1 MNNGENKR
9 RIFKYNLSFY
19 YKSIII
25 YFLVLILYGVIR
37 GEFIEDSFTLI
48 TRDPILYFLA
58 IILIVSVAA
67 LVYNLIRNMYIEI
80 SDLEIVFADRFKS
93 KVYKVEQVKKIK
105 FSRQVRT
112 SNSPAFRTAKIKV
125 NGRVRPIIIRFSDYE
140 NQDELLLR
148 MEELKS
154 KIEKSSV

>member
-1 MNNGENKR
+1 MNNGEQKR

-19 YKSIII
+19 YKSTII
-25 YFLVLILYGVIR
+25 YFIVLILYGVIR
-37 GEFIEDSFTLI
+37 GQFVEDSFTLI

-58 IILIVSVAA
+58 IILVISVTT
-67 LVYNLIRNMYIEI
+67 LIYNLIRNMYIDI
-80 SDLEIVFADRFKS
+80 SDEGIVFADRFKS
-93 KVYKVEQVKKIK
+93 KAYKIDQIKKIK

-112 SNSPAFRTAKIKV
+112 SNSPAFRTARIKIKEK
-125 NGRVRPIIIRFSDYE
+125 VRPVLIRFSDYE

>member
-1 MNNGENKR
+1 MNNGEQKR

-19 YKSIII
+19 YKSTII
-25 YFLVLILYGVIR
+25 YFIVLILYVVIR
-37 GEFIEDSFTLI
+37 GEFVEDSYKLI
-48 TRDPILYFLA
+48 TRDPILYLLA
-58 IILIVSVAA
+58 IIVVISVAA
-67 LVYNLIRNMYIEI
+67 LVYNLVRNMYIEI
-80 SDLEIVFADRFKS
+80 SDEEIVFADRFKS
-93 KVYKVEQVKKIK
+93 KSYKINQVKQIK

-112 SNSPAFRTAKIKV
+112 SNSPAFRTAKVKV
-125 NGRVRPIIIRFSDYE
+125 NAKVRPVIIRFSDYE

>member
-1 MNNGENKR
+1 MNNGEHKR

-25 YFLVLILYGVIR
+25 YFIVLILYGVIR

-80 SDLEIVFADRFKS
+80 SDEGIVFADRFKS
-93 KVYKVEQVKKIK
+93 KAYKVDQVKKIK

-112 SNSPAFRTAKIKV
+112 SNSPSFRTARIKV
-125 NGRVRPIIIRFSDYE
+125 NGRVRPVIIRFSDYE

>member
-1 MNNGENKR
+1 MNNSEHKR

-25 YFLVLILYGVIR
+25 YFIVLILYGVIR

-80 SDLEIVFADRFKS
+80 SDTEIVFADRFKS
-93 KVYKVEQVKKIK
+93 KAYKVSQVKKIK

-112 SNSPAFRTAKIKV
+112 SNSPSFRTARIKV

>member
-1 MNNGENKR
+1 MNIGEQKR

-19 YKSIII
+19 YKSTII
-25 YFLVLILYGVIR
+25 YFIVLILYGVIR
-37 GEFIEDSFTLI
+37 GEFVEDSFTLI

-58 IILIVSVAA
+58 IILITSVAA
-67 LVYNLIRNMYIEI
+67 LIYNIVRNMYIEV
-80 SDLEIVFADRFKS
+80 SDEGIVFADRFKS
-93 KVYKVEQVKKIK
+93 KTYKIEQIKKIK

-112 SNSPAFRTAKIKV
+112 SNSPAFRTVRIKV
-125 NGRVRPIIIRFSDYE
+125 NSKVTPVIIRFSDFE

-148 MEELKS
+148 IEELKS

>member
-1 MNNGENKR
+1 MNNGEQKR

-19 YKSIII
+19 YKSTII
-25 YFLVLILYGVIR
+25 YFIVLILYVVIR
-37 GEFIEDSFTLI
+37 GEFVEDSYKLI
-48 TRDPILYFLA
+48 TRDPILYLLA
-58 IILIVSVAA
+58 IIVVISVAA
-67 LVYNLIRNMYIEI
+67 LVYNLVRNMYIEI
-80 SDLEIVFADRFKS
+80 SDEEIVFADRFKS
-93 KVYKVEQVKKIK
+93 KSYKIDQVKRIK

-125 NGRVRPIIIRFSDYE
+125 NAKVRPVIIRFSDYE

>member
-25 YFLVLILYGVIR
+25 YFIVLILYGVIR
-37 GEFIEDSFTLI
+37 GKFIEDSFTLI

-80 SDLEIVFADRFKS
+80 SDEEIVFADRFKS
-93 KVYKVEQVKKIK
+93 KTYKVDQVKKIK

-112 SNSPAFRTAKIKV
+112 SNSPSFRTARIKV
-125 NGRVRPIIIRFSDYE
+125 NGRVRPVIIRFSDYE

>member
-1 MNNGENKR
+1 MNNGNHKR

-19 YKSIII
+19 YKSTII

-37 GEFIEDSFTLI
+37 GEFIEDSFRLI

-58 IILIVSVAA
+58 IILVISVGA
-67 LVYNLIRNMYIEI
+67 LIYNLIRNMYIEI
-80 SDLEIVFADRFKS
+80 SEEGIVFADRFKS
-93 KVYKVEQVKKIK
+93 KTLKINQIKKIK

-112 SNSPAFRTAKIKV
+112 SNSPAFRTARIKIISK
-125 NGRVRPIIIRFSDYE
+125 VRPVLIRFSDYE

-148 MEELKS
+148 VEELKS
-154 KIEKSSV
+154 KIENRSV